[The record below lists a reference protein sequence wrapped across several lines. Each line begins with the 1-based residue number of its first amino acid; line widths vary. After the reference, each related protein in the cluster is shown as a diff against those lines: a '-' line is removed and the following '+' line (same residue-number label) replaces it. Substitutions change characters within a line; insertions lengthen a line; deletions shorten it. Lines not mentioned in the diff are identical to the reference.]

1 MPQAQIPQAPA
12 PGEKGAPIY
21 TRKELEMRLYHL
33 ERRLEPILKLANDI
47 KLSID
52 ALLGHLLQKR
62 LVTGDELARLQELQ
76 RELMEFIYDLID
88 AIIVRALDLDVDIDK
103 YEKQYRIK
111 FYEDGEHFI
120 GVAMLKEN
128 DVVKPVVIWT
138 DYEIVWYSEG
148 ERDE

>member
-1 MPQAQIPQAPA
+1 MSQAQISQ
-12 PGEKGAPIY
+12 APIY

-33 ERRLEPILKLANDI
+33 ERRLEPVLKLANDI
-47 KLSID
+47 KLSTD

-62 LVTGDELARLQELQ
+62 LATSDELTKLQELQ

-103 YEKQYRIK
+103 YERQYRIK

-120 GVAMLKEN
+120 GVALVKEGETL
-128 DVVKPVVIWT
+128 KPVVVWT

-148 ERDE
+148 EEV